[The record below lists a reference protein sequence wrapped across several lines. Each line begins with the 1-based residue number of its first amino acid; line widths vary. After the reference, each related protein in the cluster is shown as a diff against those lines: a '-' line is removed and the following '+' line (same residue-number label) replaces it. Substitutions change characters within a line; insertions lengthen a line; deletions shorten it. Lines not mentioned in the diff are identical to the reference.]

1 MELPKTFLSVVLNA
15 GEDPFFIR
23 YFIIYC
29 FLILLCLW
37 LGSNSPP
44 TQNTELGFTMII
56 AKYESV
62 CFRETIDYL
71 GTRNESNLVEQKE
84 EY

>member
-1 MELPKTFLSVVLNA
+1 
-15 GEDPFFIR
+15 
-23 YFIIYC
+23 
-29 FLILLCLW
+29 
-37 LGSNSPP
+37 
-44 TQNTELGFTMII
+44 MII